1 MDEAKQLAI
10 HSEQLGSN
18 ERMKMHPYD
27 KTIVQKLVDEYD
39 VSAVVLELWA
49 ILSKYRPA
57 IHAPEEVKDRFNN
70 ALNALWSSVDLIQEV
85 GR

>member
-1 MDEAKQLAI
+1 
-10 HSEQLGSN
+10 
-18 ERMKMHPYD
+18 MHEYD

-39 VSAVVLELWA
+39 VSAVALELWH
-49 ILSKYRPA
+49 ILNKCRPA

-70 ALNALWSSVDLIQEV
+70 AMNALSSSVDLIQEV